1 MVTTDGIDFALFVD
15 ADPISFEEASKEK
28 KWRSAMNQEIDAI
41 ERNKTWELTE
51 LPKGKSVLG
60 VKWVYKTKLHSNGEV
75 DKNKARL
82 VVKGYKQK
90 FGVDYEEIF
99 APVTRL
105 ETVRLLLSLA
115 A

>member
-1 MVTTDGIDFALFVD
+1 MQFL
-15 ADPISFEEASKEK
+15 
-28 KWRSAMNQEIDAI
+28 
-41 ERNKTWELTE
+41 RNKTWELTE

-75 DKNKARL
+75 DKNKAGL

-99 APVTRL
+99 TPITRL

-115 A
+115 AQKGWQVHQMDVKSSFLNGFLEEEVYVEQPPGYVKN